1 MSTTINTEKTIQE
14 YDFLRL
20 RYTNH
25 ATERLK
31 ERTTGQLIVAPT
43 IIKLNKDNV
52 VSFSY
57 VEDEATAVVKIFYK
71 KDIDMFLCISIKTPK
86 FAIVKTVYFKNVK
99 KNSSKKRKNWIKTE
113 QISEK
118 IEMEQTLLCGEC
130 TEDVANV
137 PRDMGGEKISR
148 WKKLL
153 RAIRRMVGLGA

>member
-1 MSTTINTEKTIQE
+1 MSTTINTEKAIQE

-57 VEDEATAVVKIFYK
+57 VEDEATAVVKISYK
-71 KDIDMFLCISIKTPK
+71 KDVDMFLCISIKTPK
-86 FAIVKTVYFKNVK
+86 FAIVKTVYFKDVK
-99 KNSSKKRKNWIKTE
+99 KNSSKKRKNWVKKDE
-113 QISEK
+113 ISEK
-118 IEMEQTLLCGEC
+118 VEQSLHTEC
-130 TEDVANV
+130 TKCPENVEDVSG
-137 PRDMGGEKISR
+137 DMGGEKTSR

-153 RAIRRMVGLGA
+153 RAIRRMVGMGA